1 MDFEPA
7 QGGWVACE
15 GPGSELCR
23 GDGSL
28 RGEQGVVGGLDPK
41 IGDAGHART
50 GSREVV
56 LRGAVGLGTEMFLI
70 VKELA
75 FGVDQSARADQ
86 LRQRDAQERGGLFQE
101 LSFAQSQFFEF
112 GDFGS
117 FEEVLRG

>member
-23 GDGSL
+23 GDGSV

-41 IGDAGHART
+41 IGNAGHART

-56 LRGAVGLGTEMFLI
+56 LRGAVGLGTEMFLM
-70 VKELA
+70 VKPV
-75 FGVDQSARADQ
+75 FNTRADQ

-101 LSFAQSQFFEF
+101 LSFAQIQLFEF

>member
-1 MDFEPA
+1 M
-7 QGGWVACE
+7 
-15 GPGSELCR
+15 
-23 GDGSL
+23 
-28 RGEQGVVGGLDPK
+28 
-41 IGDAGHART
+41 
-50 GSREVV
+50 
-56 LRGAVGLGTEMFLI
+56 

-75 FGVDQSARADQ
+75 FGVDQRARADQ